1 MTKIDV
7 KKLKRNSTI
16 LLETEETIFEIT
28 VTAPSKGGV
37 VIHGGTKFV
46 YKTEGSLV
54 RGTIKRGES
63 ISIVY
68 KDKDSVELK
77 FKSSK
82 VVSAKIYGP
91 NKKWNYDAI
100 EKKQKN
106 IKAKKNED
114 TN

>member
-7 KKLKRNSTI
+7 KKLKKNSII
-16 LLETEETIFEIT
+16 LLETEATIFEIT
-28 VTAPSKGGV
+28 VRAPTKRSV
-37 VIHGGTKFV
+37 TIHGGTKFV
-46 YKTEGSLV
+46 YKTEGELV
-54 RGTIKRGES
+54 NGIIKRGES

-68 KDKDSVELK
+68 KDKKSVELK

-82 VVSAKIYGP
+82 VVSAKVYGP
-91 NKKWNYDAI
+91 NKKWSYDAI